1 MTTPVLYI
9 GNKVYSSWSMRP
21 WLALKHANIDFV
33 ESPVHLY
40 DDAAGDV
47 LNALSPVG
55 TVPVLTVGD
64 LVVWDSLAICE
75 WAAEQVPNL
84 WPADATKR
92 AVARAAT
99 ATMHAG
105 FGAIRSTYHHNIKRA
120 EPLRTAPPQ
129 AAVAEV
135 AMMDRM
141 LGALKTTW
149 GQGGDYLFGDWSIAD
164 AFYTP
169 MAVRVRAYDLPVSA
183 TVRAYFAN
191 LLANEDF
198 KLWQADAVR
207 EDYAHPPYE
216 SV

>member
-21 WLALKHANIDFV
+21 WLVLKHARINFI

-47 LNALSPVG
+47 LNALSPGG

-75 WAAEQVPNL
+75 WAAEQVPGL
-84 WPADATKR
+84 WPADPTKR
-92 AVARAAT
+92 AVARAVT

-105 FGAIRSTYHHNIKRA
+105 FGAIRATYHHNIKRS
-120 EPLRTAPPQ
+120 EPLRTAPSA

-183 TVRAYFAN
+183 TVRAYFAS
-191 LLANEDF
+191 LLANDDF
-198 KLWQADAVR
+198 KTWQADAVR